1 MPGHRFRLRSRLGQF
16 LGSIRF
22 RLTLWFVF
30 ILAVVV
36 GVFGAITYA
45 LQARDLR
52 RQTLDRI
59 QTKITQIQSLEELTH
74 EDSFERQITIPN
86 LSQGAGPLLQSD
98 EILAVADVQ
107 GRVLQEMGPASTAD
121 VNRLTQVGISRGAGQ
136 GPFTYSLLSAT
147 ATGDGGQRD
156 YMFLVTPI
164 SLRSSVIG
172 FLILGSPVDPN
183 GQLHRYLITL
193 VTGGMGTLVLALLGG
208 YWLADRALK
217 PVKDITL
224 TARQISE
231 TDLSRRI
238 SLGRQDELGQL
249 ADTFDDMLARLQ
261 AAFARQKQFTADAS
275 HELRTPLTI
284 VNLEASRALE
294 SPRSASEYAQALQV
308 IRAENDFMSRLVNN
322 LLTLSR
328 MDAGQT
334 SLNTERVD
342 LSDVAVEVAERLQP
356 LAGRQGL
363 KLTTGELPE
372 AVVAGDRQYLI
383 QMISNLV
390 ENGLKYSAGIGS
402 FVRLDVGRESAVG
415 GGTGW
420 IRVQDDGPGIPSAD
434 LPYVFDRFYQV
445 ERARSKERN
454 EALRGSGTEHEASG
468 SGLGLSIVQWIA
480 RAHGGEVSVTSQ
492 LGAGAA
498 FEVRLPLPAK

>member
-1 MPGHRFRLRSRLGQF
+1 
-16 LGSIRF
+16 
-22 RLTLWFVF
+22 
-30 ILAVVV
+30 
-36 GVFGAITYA
+36 
-45 LQARDLR
+45 
-52 RQTLDRI
+52 
-59 QTKITQIQSLEELTH
+59 
-74 EDSFERQITIPN
+74 
-86 LSQGAGPLLQSD
+86 
-98 EILAVADVQ
+98 
-107 GRVLQEMGPASTAD
+107 
-121 VNRLTQVGISRGAGQ
+121 
-136 GPFTYSLLSAT
+136 
-147 ATGDGGQRD
+147 
-156 YMFLVTPI
+156 
-164 SLRSSVIG
+164 
-172 FLILGSPVDPN
+172 
-183 GQLHRYLITL
+183 
-193 VTGGMGTLVLALLGG
+193 
-208 YWLADRALK
+208 
-217 PVKDITL
+217 
-224 TARQISE
+224 
-231 TDLSRRI
+231 
-238 SLGRQDELGQL
+238 
-249 ADTFDDMLARLQ
+249 
-261 AAFARQKQFTADAS
+261 
-275 HELRTPLTI
+275 
-284 VNLEASRALE
+284 
-294 SPRSASEYAQALQV
+294 
-308 IRAENDFMSRLVNN
+308 VNN

-492 LGAGAA
+492 LGTGAA